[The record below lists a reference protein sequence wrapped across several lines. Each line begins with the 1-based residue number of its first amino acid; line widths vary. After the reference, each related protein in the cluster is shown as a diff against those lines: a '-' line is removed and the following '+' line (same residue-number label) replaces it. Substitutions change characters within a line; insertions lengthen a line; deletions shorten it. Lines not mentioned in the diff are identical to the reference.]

1 MSLNLAEILEA
12 KQEFEK
18 MIKQLD
24 HQIETMETSYL
35 EDTKEAVHILK
46 LRKTSLRDM
55 ITMLM

>member
-1 MSLNLAEILEA
+1 
-12 KQEFEK
+12 

-35 EDTKEAVHILK
+35 EDTKEAVYIEIHREILSK
-46 LRKTSLRDM
+46 DL